1 MGIKFRKHLALI
13 LVVGLM
19 VALVSGCGGDA
30 KQSGKITVGSKNF
43 TENIVVGEILAQMIE
58 NHTDLK
64 VERKLNLGGTLVA
77 WQALKKGDLDVYPDY
92 TGTGLMA
99 ILKKDVMYDPDEV
112 YDVVQKEYNEK
123 YQIKWLEPLGFNN
136 TYTTAVPREMAEQYN
151 LKKTSDLK
159 PYAKDLI
166 FCAEQE
172 FFNRDD
178 GYKCFIKTYDL
189 KFKDTK
195 AIETNLKYE
204 AIGAKKVDVVDAF
217 STDGELITYNLVIL
231 EDDKGFFPP
240 YYCAPVVRMDTLQKY
255 PELEEVLNLLAGK
268 ISDSDMQQLNYQVK
282 EQKKDAAQVAKDFLQ
297 EKGLV

>member
-178 GYKCFIKTYDL
+178 GYKGFIKTYDL

>member
-136 TYTTAVPREMAEQYN
+136 T
-151 LKKTSDLK
+151 
-159 PYAKDLI
+159 
-166 FCAEQE
+166 
-172 FFNRDD
+172 
-178 GYKCFIKTYDL
+178 
-189 KFKDTK
+189 
-195 AIETNLKYE
+195 
-204 AIGAKKVDVVDAF
+204 
-217 STDGELITYNLVIL
+217 
-231 EDDKGFFPP
+231 
-240 YYCAPVVRMDTLQKY
+240 TLQ
-255 PELEEVLNLLAGK
+255 LCGK
-268 ISDSDMQQLNYQVK
+268 WQSSTT
-282 EQKKDAAQVAKDFLQ
+282 
-297 EKGLV
+297 